1 MTVYE
6 MIQELAQYDADREV
20 EINVKTS
27 DNYKTYVEVKEYV
40 QEGEETEVK
49 VDIEEDVDDFDIS
62 ERREYAGRTIVRID
76 VELR

>member
-6 MIQELAQYDADREV
+6 IIQELAQYDADKEV

-27 DNYKTYVEVKEYV
+27 DNYKTYVEVKEDV
-40 QEGEETEVK
+40 KEGEETEVK

-62 ERREYAGRTIVRID
+62 ERKGYTGRTIVRID

>member
-6 MIQELAQYDADREV
+6 IIQELVQYDADKEV

-27 DNYKTYVEVKEYV
+27 DNYKTYVEVKEDV

-49 VDIEEDVDDFDIS
+49 VDIEEDVDDLTLANARDIQEEQLS
-62 ERREYAGRTIVRID
+62 E
-76 VELR
+76 